1 MCVCVKI
8 VVVVGRGGGQFNRNN
23 SNNIQTSIYRNLEPT
38 EHPLMPTK
46 VLITYRHF
54 LVFARHTYLHLKKK
68 FRVIG
73 NGGIPIRTLT
83 MKFNYLQYNPGQHW
97 LASYCQRRCPTI
109 NMIGT

>member
-1 MCVCVKI
+1 MVNGSLN
-8 VVVVGRGGGQFNRNN
+8 VVTIKHGEGGQFNRNN

-73 NGGIPIRTLT
+73 NGGIPRRTLKKMT
-83 MKFNYLQYNPGQHW
+83 FGAIIRLYSTL
-97 LASYCQRRCPTI
+97 
-109 NMIGT
+109 

>member
-1 MCVCVKI
+1 MCVKI
-8 VVVVGRGGGQFNRNN
+8 VVVVVGKGGGCQFNRNN
-23 SNNIQTSIYRNLEPT
+23 SNNIQTSSYRNLEPT

-73 NGGIPIRTLT
+73 NGGIPRRTL
-83 MKFNYLQYNPGQHW
+83 
-97 LASYCQRRCPTI
+97 
-109 NMIGT
+109 IGVILKPYDRLPAQG

>member
-8 VVVVGRGGGQFNRNN
+8 VVVGRGQFNRNN

-73 NGGIPIRTLT
+73 NGGIPIRTLI
-83 MKFNYLQYNPGQHW
+83 YLQLTLYN
-97 LASYCQRRCPTI
+97 Y
-109 NMIGT
+109 NN